1 MNYNVILTIKTKRD
15 NRRGIKLIKGFHFY
29 KSRFDIQT
37 KEEINLG
44 LDRIQEFLASI
55 GNPQNEI
62 KTVHIAGTNGK
73 GSTLQF
79 LRTILMEAGYLVGS
93 FTSPHI
99 LSVNDQISTNGGPI
113 SEEKF
118 EETFKYLITEVEDKK
133 TIELLTDFELLTV
146 LAIVYFSRINKQ
158 EIVLFETGMGGL
170 HDSTNIIQPLVSIIT
185 NISLEHTVFLGNNIS
200 DIAVQKA
207 GIIKDDTPCVTGVKN
222 IEALDVIK
230 QYANEHHSSLYVLN
244 EDFAITTEGK
254 GFSLQSPKTKYDH
267 LEINMKGQHQKENS
281 SLAIMAAELLNK
293 EHAFEIQ
300 RVHIE
305 KGIKNAF
312 WPSRFERVSEKPDII
327 LDGAHNDD
335 AVQYLVKTLKDE
347 YPGRNFQF
355 IFGALKDK
363 NSLAMIRMLEEIADK
378 ITFVD
383 FDFPRAASAEQLQA
397 LSTLENKSIATN
409 LSDCLS
415 TEING
420 LNEDDILVITGS
432 LYLIS
437 EVKDILKD
445 IL

>member
-1 MNYNVILTIKTKRD
+1 M
-15 NRRGIKLIKGFHFY
+15 IKGFHFY
-29 KSRFDIQT
+29 KSKFDIQT
-37 KEEINLG
+37 NEEINLG
-44 LDRIQEFLASI
+44 LDRIQEILASI

-99 LSVNDQISTNGGPI
+99 LSVNDQISTNDGPI
-113 SEEKF
+113 SIEKF
-118 EETFKYLITEVEDKK
+118 EETIRYLIKIVEDKK
-133 TIELLTDFELLTV
+133 KIELLTDFELLTV
-146 LAIVYFSRINKQ
+146 LSIVYFSRINKQ
-158 EIVLFETGMGGL
+158 DIILFETGMGGL
-170 HDSTNIIQPLVSIIT
+170 QDSTNIIQPLVSIIT
-185 NISLEHTVFLGNNIS
+185 NISLEHTAFLGNNLS

-207 GIIKDDTPCVTGVKN
+207 GIIKDHIPCVTAVKN

-230 QYANEHHSSLYVLN
+230 KYANEHHSSLYVLN
-244 EDFAITTEGK
+244 EDFAITSEGK
-254 GFSLQSPKTKYDH
+254 DFTLHSPKTKYD
-267 LEINMKGQHQKENS
+267 LELHMKGQHQKENC
-281 SLAIMAAELLNK
+281 SLAIVAAELLNK
-293 EHAFEIQ
+293 EHSFT
-300 RVHIE
+300 IE
-305 KGIKNAF
+305 HSHVENGVKNAF
-312 WPSRFERVSEKPDII
+312 WPGRFERVSVRPDII

-347 YPGRNFQF
+347 YPGHNFQF
-355 IFGALKDK
+355 LFGALKDK

-383 FDFPRAASAEQLQA
+383 FDFPRAASAEQLEA
-397 LSTLENKSIATN
+397 LSILENKSSASH

-415 TEING
+415 TEIKG

>member
-1 MNYNVILTIKTKRD
+1 M
-15 NRRGIKLIKGFHFY
+15 IKGFHFY
-29 KSRFDIQT
+29 KNKFNIQT

-44 LDRIQEFLASI
+44 LDRIQDFLASI

-79 LRTILMEAGYLVGS
+79 LRSILMEAGYLVGA

-99 LSVNDQISTNGGPI
+99 LSVTDQISTNDGPI
-113 SEEKF
+113 SDEKL
-118 EETFKYLITEVEDKK
+118 EETIEYLIREVKVKK
-133 TIELLTDFELLTV
+133 RIELLTDFELLTV
-146 LAIVYFSRINKQ
+146 LAIVYFSRIDKQ

-170 HDSTNIIQPLVSIIT
+170 QDSTNIIQPLVSIIT
-185 NISLEHTVFLGNNIS
+185 NISLEHTAFLGNNLS

-207 GIIKDDTPCVTGVKN
+207 GIIKDHTPCVTGVKN

-230 QYANEHHSSLYVLN
+230 KYAKEHHSSLYVLN
-244 EDFAITTEGK
+244 EDFAITPEGK
-254 GFSLQSPKTKYDH
+254 NFTLQSPKSKYVH

-281 SLAIMAAELLNK
+281 SLAIMAAELLKK
-293 EHAFEIQ
+293 EHAFEIE
-300 RVHIE
+300 RIHIE

-312 WPSRFERVSEKPDII
+312 WEGRFERVSKSPDII

-335 AVQYLVKTLKDE
+335 AVQYLVKTLKEE
-347 YPGRNFQF
+347 YPDRNFQF

-363 NSLAMIRMLEEIADK
+363 NSLAMIKMLEKIADK
-378 ITFVD
+378 ITFID
-383 FDFPRAASAEQLQA
+383 FDFPRAASAEQLEA
-397 LSTLENKSIATN
+397 LCTLENKSSATN

-415 TEING
+415 TEIKG
-420 LNEDDILVITGS
+420 VNEDDILVITGS

-437 EVKDILKD
+437 EVKDILED